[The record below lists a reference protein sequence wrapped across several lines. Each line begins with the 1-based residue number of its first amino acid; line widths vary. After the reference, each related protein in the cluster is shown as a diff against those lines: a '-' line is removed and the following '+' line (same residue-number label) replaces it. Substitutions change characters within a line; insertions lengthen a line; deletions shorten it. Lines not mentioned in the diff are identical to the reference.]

1 MISLIFHHPTLYK
14 IYSLSPSSGEISR
27 KKGKKRIYLLSEK
40 MFLRGCLTMRHV
52 TDQSALAKQ
61 KGATFNH
68 KATLRQNSQA
78 SQIRVHV
85 RDFRK

>member
-1 MISLIFHHPTLYK
+1 
-14 IYSLSPSSGEISR
+14 
-27 KKGKKRIYLLSEK
+27 

-52 TDQSALAKQ
+52 TDQSELAKQ

-68 KATLRQNSQA
+68 KATLRQNSLA

-85 RDFRK
+85 RDSRK